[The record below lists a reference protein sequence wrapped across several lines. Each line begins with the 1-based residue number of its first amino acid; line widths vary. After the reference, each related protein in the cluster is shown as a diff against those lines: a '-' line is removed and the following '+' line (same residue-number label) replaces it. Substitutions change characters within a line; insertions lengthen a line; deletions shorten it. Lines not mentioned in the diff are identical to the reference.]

1 MNRISKED
9 LMELIDVSKL
19 TNLVGNV
26 GKKEIVVKEKT
37 SCWKIVLGVVV
48 GVAAVAGI
56 AYAVY
61 RYFNPDL
68 DDEFMDDFEDWD
80 QDEDMFD
87 EDVRVQD
94 LNVDEEETTFE
105 EE

>member
-37 SCWKIVLGVVV
+37 SRWKIVLGVVV

-80 QDEDMFD
+80 EDEDMFD